1 MYSLLCSLLATLLT
15 AMPIAQSM
23 PEAADALDGLD
34 PVMLIAGK
42 EVPGKSALTVRRGG
56 FIYLFSTAE
65 TKATFEGDPGKY
77 EIQLGGL
84 CARMGKT
91 AGGNPSDF
99 LVHDGK
105 IYVFGSDACHT
116 KFAAAPAKFLAPAP
130 EPMPSSTAAAAKA
143 RQLLDRAVAAMGG
156 AGRLDGLSSYAESF
170 SQVQAR
176 PQGEVTVVTKTLWNF
191 PDRVRQERNM
201 TMQGKAMSSATILSP
216 QGMWFVSGQAE
227 AYPIRAAARPSL
239 EQDFGR
245 HPVALLRHR
254 RDADFKTSAL
264 VPGSVGEVT
273 IENVRVQT
281 GSVDVTL
288 GIGASGRIHSATFH
302 DRNAEGEVGVR
313 TVVYTDFRA
322 VENMQLPYSVR
333 ATFNGEP
340 DAQQSVTL
348 DAIALNVATDPA
360 LFVPNS
366 QAKR

>member
-105 IYVFGSDACHT
+105 IYVFGSDACH
-116 KFAAAPAKFLAPAP
+116 KKVAAEPAKYLAPAP
-130 EPMPSSTAAAAKA
+130 EPMPTSTAAAAKA

-302 DRNAEGEVGVR
+302 DRNAEGEVGTR
-313 TVVYTDFRA
+313 TVVYSDFRA
-322 VENMQLPYSVR
+322 VEGMQLPYVIR
-333 ATFNGEP
+333 ATFNGAPEP
-340 DAQQSVTL
+340 QQSMTL
-348 DAIALNVATDPA
+348 DAIALNAAVDPA
-360 LFVPNS
+360 SFAPNS